1 MSKIKRWLD
10 KRRVVWTEPALPKY
24 VKINPLSPPG
34 AAQGIQP
41 GDFSML
47 QITEEFLDE
56 AEDFP
61 EAPEEGLALPWR
73 ILRVLDARTAGALDL
88 PIEGALLARPDGGE
102 LRQWPRFR
110 HRCRSRCRRLS
121 H

>member
-34 AAQGIQP
+34 AAEGIQP

-47 QITEEFLDE
+47 QITEEFLDQ

-61 EAPEEGLALPWR
+61 EAPEEDLALSRSTVVTGTSRLVTARSISWR
-73 ILRVLDARTAGALDL
+73 IH
-88 PIEGALLARPDGGE
+88 
-102 LRQWPRFR
+102 Q
-110 HRCRSRCRRLS
+110 
-121 H
+121 

>member
-34 AAQGIQP
+34 AAEGIQP

-47 QITEEFLDE
+47 QITEEFLNQ

-61 EAPEEGLALPWR
+61 DAPEEGLVLPGSRALQTPRPVTGRAVSMPW
-73 ILRVLDARTAGALDL
+73 IWLVSPAR
-88 PIEGALLARPDGGE
+88 LAAKPAQ
-102 LRQWPRFR
+102 LV
-110 HRCRSRCRRLS
+110 
-121 H
+121 